1 MTSDKAGDAGKLK
14 IAVFELGEI
23 PEPLAR
29 KYPYYP
35 RMIAEWISPS
45 LPDADFTG
53 MSPVT
58 GDPLPEVDAFDGY
71 IYSGSRHGIYED
83 LTWIEPL
90 KEFIREATAAGK
102 PQFGICFGHQI
113 AAEALGGKAVKSDQG
128 WGIGV
133 HTYDMQLEVNGNTR
147 QVPVMVMHQD
157 QVIAV
162 PETAT
167 VLGGN
172 EFCPIG
178 AVRYDNTVLTV
189 QFHPEFSEAY
199 MEDLLELRGGV
210 TFPTDLTEEARKS
223 LAQPV
228 DSRLI
233 ADWAAD
239 FFRHNLAD

>member
-1 MTSDKAGDAGKLK
+1 MTYDKAGDAGKLK

-45 LPDADFTG
+45 LPEADFTG

-133 HTYDMQLEVNGNTR
+133 HKYDMQLDFNGTLR
-147 QVPVMVMHQD
+147 QLPVMVMHQD
-157 QVIAV
+157 QVIAL
-162 PETAT
+162 PDIAT
-167 VLGGN
+167 VVGSS

-178 AVRYDNTVLTV
+178 AVRYDDTVLTV
-189 QFHPEFSEAY
+189 QFHPEFDATVTRAHVGWYAELLVEQGDAPEALQAACI
-199 MEDLLELRGGV
+199 ETPRAHALLER
-210 TFPTDLTEEARKS
+210 F
-223 LAQPV
+223 
-228 DSRLI
+228 
-233 ADWAAD
+233 AAITLD
-239 FFRHNLAD
+239 A